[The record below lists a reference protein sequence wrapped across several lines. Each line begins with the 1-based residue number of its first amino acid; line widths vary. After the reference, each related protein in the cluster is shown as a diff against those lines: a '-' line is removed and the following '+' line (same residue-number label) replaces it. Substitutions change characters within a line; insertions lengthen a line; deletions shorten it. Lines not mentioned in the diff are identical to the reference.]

1 MQYDIRLSGT
11 PFDDG
16 GIDLQRLELLAA
28 SLQDIAKGALQMR
41 MFGTSVK
48 KGRDTQDISQAL
60 TIRLRQISQGSTILH
75 LECNPFK
82 ETLRVGVQGN
92 LFHQAIIER
101 LPSESPISLVMD
113 SFRAALDP
121 EDTGDLLD
129 KHLLRSLQQFKK
141 VFLNEAQMLRFSNQG
156 SQPDLHLQLRDFSRL
171 KQIEDQIPAPRPII
185 VSGVVEELK
194 YSNAKVT
201 FIPDQG
207 RAFTGF
213 LGEKVRPTEMAGF
226 WGQKATIRGTAHYKA
241 NGLMAYVEIDKVA
254 LATESD
260 AYFSRVPRRE
270 TVAQQLERQ
279 RAEGKGRL
287 SSLLALTNAWEAETW
302 ETSLEDDLKMLS
314 E

>member
-1 MQYDIRLSGT
+1 MQYDVKLSGT

-48 KGRDTQDISQAL
+48 KGRDTESMTQAL
-60 TIRLRQISQGSTILH
+60 NIRLRQISKGSTILH
-75 LECNPFK
+75 LECSPFS
-82 ETLRVGVQGN
+82 ETLSGVQGN

-101 LPSESPISLVMD
+101 LPTESPVSLVMD

-121 EDTGDLLD
+121 DDTGDLLD

-141 VFLNEAQMLRFSNQG
+141 VFLNEAQILRFSNRG
-156 SQPDLHLQLRDFSRL
+156 SQPDLQLQLHDFSRL
-171 KQIEDQIPAPRPII
+171 KQIEDQIPAPRDII
-185 VSGVVEELK
+185 VAGVVEELK
-194 YSNAKVT
+194 YSKAKVT

-207 RAFTGF
+207 RPFTGF
-213 LGEKVRPTEMAGF
+213 LGEKVTPAEMAAF
-226 WGQKATIRGTAHYKA
+226 WGQKATIRGTAHYKP
-241 NGLMAYVEIDKVA
+241 NGLMAYVEIDTVR
-254 LATESD
+254 LATEDD

-270 TVAQQLERQ
+270 TVAQQLER
-279 RAEGKGRL
+279 RKAEGKGRPDA
-287 SSLLALTNAWEAETW
+287 LLPYAGILADAEGT
-302 ETSLEDDLKMLS
+302 LEEDLKMLA